1 MGKAIGAVVVGFILW
16 SVLHFGN
23 MSLVRMLFPDAI
35 AEDGSCF
42 ETVPLLVTLAIT
54 FLQSVSA
61 GAVCRL
67 VARKGKAPFALAI
80 LLTVVGIGVEGSM
93 WQLAPAWYHISFIV
107 MLAPLTLAGAAAV
120 SKKVSH

>member
-1 MGKAIGAVVVGFILW
+1 MGKAIGAVVVGFIVW

-23 MSLVRMLFPDAI
+23 MTLVRAIFPDAI

-42 ETVPLLVTLAIT
+42 EAVPLLVTLAIT
-54 FLQSVSA
+54 FIQSVIA

-67 VARKGKAPFALAI
+67 AAKKGQAPLALAI

-93 WQLAPAWYHISFIV
+93 WHLAPAWYHISFIV
-107 MLAPLTLAGAAAV
+107 MLAPLTLIGAAV
-120 SKKVSH
+120 VTKKVA